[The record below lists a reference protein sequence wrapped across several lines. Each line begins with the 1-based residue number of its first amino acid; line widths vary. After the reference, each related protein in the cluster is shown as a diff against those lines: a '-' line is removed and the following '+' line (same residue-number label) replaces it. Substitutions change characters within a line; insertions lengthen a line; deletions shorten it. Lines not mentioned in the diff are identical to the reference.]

1 MDDITQVFDLAIFVL
16 DDVDVV
22 SLVFLFRDF
31 VVLEFSLGLLQF
43 LLEFPAY
50 TREGLKYEIYLDV
63 PLVLAREW
71 SFRSLP
77 RHDLDKFVYRLL
89 LQQDLL
95 AELLLEVHPFF
106 VPLVLQVGV
115 MFLAP

>member
-31 VVLEFSLGLLQF
+31 VVLEFALGLLQL

-50 TREGLKYEIYLDV
+50 KGKD
-63 PLVLAREW
+63 LVCE
-71 SFRSLP
+71 LP
-77 RHDLDKFVYRLL
+77 
-89 LQQDLL
+89 
-95 AELLLEVHPFF
+95 
-106 VPLVLQVGV
+106 
-115 MFLAP
+115 